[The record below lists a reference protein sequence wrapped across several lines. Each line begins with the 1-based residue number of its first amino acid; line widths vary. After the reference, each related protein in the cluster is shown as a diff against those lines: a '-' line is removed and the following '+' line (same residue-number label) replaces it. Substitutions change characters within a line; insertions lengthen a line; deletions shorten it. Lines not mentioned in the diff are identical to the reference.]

1 MPTKRKIRY
10 ISATWHAIYI
20 FSPYATHKSSNMKLK
35 TAPLVILTALFFH
48 TASAQEYASP
58 TQAAQTG
65 RSPGVKV
72 KLISDNGPTKTYAII
87 FAPGDEILS
96 GLQEFA
102 VKYNVRSA
110 HFTAIGDAKSVKFG
124 WYDKSKKMFKVT
136 ALNSYAEITSLIGDI
151 ALKDGKPSVHAH
163 IALATEDGVVHGGHL
178 LEAFIEPTLEVMMTV
193 EPVPLNK
200 KSDPRFGINVIDPE
214 Q

>member
-1 MPTKRKIRY
+1 MKNKHFVRSLSFLAL
-10 ISATWHAIYI
+10 SAG
-20 FSPYATHKSSNMKLK
+20 
-35 TAPLVILTALFFH
+35 LFLY
-48 TASAQEYASP
+48 TSAGAQDYASP

-72 KLISDNGPTKTYAII
+72 KLISADGPTKTYAII
-87 FAPGDEILS
+87 FSPGDEVLS

-102 VKYNVRSA
+102 TRYKVQSA

-124 WYDKSKKMFKVT
+124 WYDKSRKMFKVT
-136 ALNSYAEITSLIGDI
+136 SVNTYAEITSLIGDI
-151 ALKDGKPSVHAH
+151 ALKDGKSVVHAH
-163 IALATEDGVVHGGHL
+163 IALATEDGIVHGGHL

-193 EPVPLNK
+193 EPVPLHK
-200 KSDPRFGINVIDPE
+200 RLDPQFGINVIDPD